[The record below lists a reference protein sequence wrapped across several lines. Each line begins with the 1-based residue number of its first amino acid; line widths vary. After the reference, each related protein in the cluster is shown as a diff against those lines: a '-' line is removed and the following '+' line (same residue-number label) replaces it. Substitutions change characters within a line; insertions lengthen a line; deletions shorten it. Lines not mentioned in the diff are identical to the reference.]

1 MRLAQEL
8 DFLVV
13 SAPEVAVSK
22 TENTLLRHI
31 SRANRRFEL
40 IEPNDRILVAVSGG
54 KDSWSMLALLRA
66 YQARVPFEFSCIAVT
81 LDQGQPGFTPE
92 RLEAYYQNNGYEFRI
107 EYRDTYSV
115 VVDNTPEGKA
125 YCALCSRMR
134 RGILYRIADEIGA
147 TKIALG
153 HHRDDFIETL
163 LLNQFYSGRLRS
175 MAPKLPDLKGGPA
188 VIRPLVY
195 APEDAL
201 IQYADEMAFPIIP
214 CNLCGSQENLKRQE
228 VKALLSELEKNNP
241 RIRGNLLASLG
252 NVDESHLLVGGTSES
267 SDTPENGLIQ
277 IGTAKTSESI

>member
-1 MRLAQEL
+1 M
-8 DFLVV
+8 
-13 SAPEVAVSK
+13 VSK
-22 TENTLLRHI
+22 LENTLVRHI
-31 SRANRRFEL
+31 GRANRRFEL
-40 IEPNDRILVAVSGG
+40 IEPNDRIMVAVSGG

-81 LDQGQPGFTPE
+81 LDQGQPGFSPE
-92 RLEAYYQNNGYEFRI
+92 ILESYYHENGYEFRI

-125 YCALCSRMR
+125 FCALCSRMR
-134 RGILYRIADEIGA
+134 RGILYRIAAEVGA

-175 MAPKLPDLKGGPA
+175 MAPNLPDSKGGPA
-188 VIRPLVY
+188 IIRPLVY

-201 IQYADEMAFPIIP
+201 VQYAAEKAFPIIP

-228 VKALLSELEKNNP
+228 VKGLLAQLETTNP
-241 RIRGNLLASLG
+241 RIRGNLLAALG
-252 NVDESHLLVGGTSES
+252 NIDSSHLLADGAE
-267 SDTPENGLIQ
+267 DAAIENDDSLIQ
-277 IGTAKTSESI
+277 IKSPSPG